1 MGDRWRSIW
10 CLAAAL
16 AMVSCSRP
24 ASQTDLRQ
32 SDVRQTDVRQTEV
45 RKMPSGQEFSGFLS
59 TYANLKPNPEFENTV
74 SYVSQDP
81 VKNIHKYV
89 AIIVDAPVVYLS
101 TDADV
106 KALPDRGRT
115 ALAEY
120 FQHAISEAVEDAF
133 PIVQANGPLVLRL
146 RSAIIGVDVGPPI
159 LVDQKDEKS
168 LDRAINIGKVGIEIE
183 LVDSEGGQQVAAAVD
198 RQNLG
203 EGATVGSVN
212 FSREERFRAATQ
224 AFDGWAKRLRDFL
237 DSAHE
242 LSKDDVARV
251 EGTNFPYVSGPAP
264 K

>member
-1 MGDRWRSIW
+1 
-10 CLAAAL
+10 
-16 AMVSCSRP
+16 
-24 ASQTDLRQ
+24 
-32 SDVRQTDVRQTEV
+32 
-45 RKMPSGQEFSGFLS
+45 
-59 TYANLKPNPEFENTV
+59 LKTRF

-89 AIIVDAPVVYLS
+89 AIIVDPPVVYLA

-133 PIVQANGPLVLRL
+133 PIVQANGPWCSDFARRL
-146 RSAIIGVDVGPPI
+146 SVWTSDRRSWWIRRM
-159 LVDQKDEKS
+159 KKS

-251 EGTNFPYVSGPAP
+251 EGPTFLTCLDLLRSNVPAISGEKMHPVARVSNRPERVCPPQQSNLQEHLRHPERRPSRAWCFPC
-264 K
+264 